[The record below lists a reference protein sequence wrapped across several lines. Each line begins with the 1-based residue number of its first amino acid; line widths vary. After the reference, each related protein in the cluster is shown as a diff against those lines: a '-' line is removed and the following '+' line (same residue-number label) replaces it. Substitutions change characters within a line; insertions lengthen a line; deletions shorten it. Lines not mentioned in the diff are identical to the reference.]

1 MLVEDFSN
9 IRYFRDFEMVPV
21 FDAALHINFFLHSSH
36 RNKGVL
42 LSKHHK
48 GSLDHFR
55 LVLSIKTKCA
65 AQEIC
70 CNQVCPVEKFSF
82 NMKNSY
88 KRKHSWKSCL

>member
-1 MLVEDFSN
+1 MLAEDFSN

-21 FDAALHINFFLHSSH
+21 FDAALHIHFFLNSSH

-42 LSKHHK
+42 LSKHQK

-65 AQEIC
+65 VQEMRC
-70 CNQVCPVEKFSF
+70 KQVCPVEKISF
-82 NMKNSY
+82 NMKNGY
-88 KRKHSWKSCL
+88 KSKNSWKSCL